1 MEANVGNEEE
11 NTSKER
17 FISFLSLIRYKDIP
31 SEEKDYH
38 SWIQKL
44 CSGDKTVI
52 YPILYFCFN
61 NYDKLQN
68 RAYLAPFLMPI
79 ELPPSILMQENDVL
93 AELANQYKSLQ
104 ATFKNTHKDYK
115 FSKKICS
122 SQGGI
127 ILKNEVVELCSER
140 KQLLKKI
147 AEVEEKMNGTNAFM
161 KMLEATKLLRK
172 EQDQEI
178 RLMDQAVEQERKK
191 VSEETKLQTLQ
202 HRFDKVHSISNDGDF
217 IPSLF
222 DDIQKEIVETTDIVQ
237 INLVTENNKL
247 LMELEQ
253 LEQERHE
260 PTRSEEELK
269 IILVNLKETEDEF
282 SLKEKKLDDEN
293 SKRSCT
299 KVSLYKQVGNLIT
312 LVLY

>member
-1 MEANVGNEEE
+1 MKGTRPRD
-11 NTSKER
+11 TSDGSSCR
-17 FISFLSLIRYKDIP
+17 IG
-31 SEEKDYH
+31 EK
-38 SWIQKL
+38 
-44 CSGDKTVI
+44 
-52 YPILYFCFN
+52 
-61 NYDKLQN
+61 
-68 RAYLAPFLMPI
+68 
-79 ELPPSILMQENDVL
+79 
-93 AELANQYKSLQ
+93 
-104 ATFKNTHKDYK
+104 
-115 FSKKICS
+115 
-122 SQGGI
+122 
-127 ILKNEVVELCSER
+127 
-140 KQLLKKI
+140 
-147 AEVEEKMNGTNAFM
+147 KM
-161 KMLEATKLLRK
+161 
-172 EQDQEI
+172 
-178 RLMDQAVEQERKK
+178 
-191 VSEETKLQTLQ
+191 SEETELQTLQ

-237 INLVTENNKL
+237 INLVTENKKL